1 MKKIL
6 NIIIVSFALVFSTS
20 SFANK
25 IGVIYDSGGK
35 FDKSF
40 NELAYK
46 TALRVQDELGWEMV
60 EFEAA
65 NNTQIEQ
72 GMRKV
77 ADRGATLIVG
87 MGFAQADAV
96 AAVAPDY
103 PDIKFVAVDVCW
115 LEDPAANIYQ
125 ACYKEHEGSFLVGMM
140 AAMKSETGKV
150 GFVGGMDI
158 PLIRKFQ
165 GGYEQGAKY
174 INPDI
179 EVFANM
185 TGTTVEAW
193 NNPTKGAELT
203 KALMEQGV
211 TICDPTRI
219 DIRGTLKCGDDVYID
234 VNTVFEGDVELS
246 NGVTVRPFTSIS
258 NSYIGENT
266 EIKAYSTI
274 DNSKIG
280 NDCIIGPYARLRPG
294 SDLKNES
301 RVGNFVEIK
310 KSTIG
315 ERSKVPHLTYV
326 GDTTVG
332 TDSNIG
338 AGTITCNYDGANKHN
353 TQIGDNVFIGSGVE
367 LVAPVLIEDGAT
379 IGAGSTI
386 SKSAPK
392 GKLTLER
399 AKQKTVDG
407 WQRPSKSKDKK

>member
-46 TALRVQDELGWEMV
+46 TAVRVQDELGWEMV

-103 PDIKFVAVDVCW
+103 PEIKFVAVDVCW
-115 LEDPAANIYQ
+115 LEDTAGNIYQ
-125 ACYKEHEGSFLVGMM
+125 ACYKEHEGSFLVGMI
-140 AAMKSETGKV
+140 AAMASKTGVV

-165 GGYEQGAKY
+165 GGYDQGARY
-174 INPDI
+174 VNPDI
-179 EVFANM
+179 RVIGNM
-185 TGTTVEAW
+185 TGTTPEAW

-203 KALMEQGV
+203 KAQIDKGADVIYQAAGGTGIGV
-211 TICDPTRI
+211 LQAAADA
-219 DIRGTLKCGDDVYID
+219 G
-234 VNTVFEGDVELS
+234 VFGI
-246 NGVTVRPFTSIS
+246 GV
-258 NSYIGENT
+258 
-266 EIKAYSTI
+266 
-274 DNSKIG
+274 
-280 NDCIIGPYARLRPG
+280 
-294 SDLKNES
+294 
-301 RVGNFVEIK
+301 
-310 KSTIG
+310 
-315 ERSKVPHLTYV
+315 
-326 GDTTVG
+326 
-332 TDSNIG
+332 DSNQNWMHPGNMLTSMLKRLDLTIFEQAEKTV
-338 AGTITCNYDGANKHN
+338 AGT
-353 TQIGDNVFIGSGVE
+353 FESGIHILGLAEGMVGY
-367 LVAPVLIEDGAT
+367 ATEDGQVTAEME
-379 IGAGSTI
+379 A
-386 SKSAPK
+386 AVEAAAK
-392 GKLTLER
+392 GI
-399 AKQKTVDG
+399 VDG
-407 WQRPSKSKDKK
+407 SIPVEDWSQ

>member
-96 AAVAPDY
+96 ASVAPDY

-115 LEDPAANIYQ
+115 LDDPAANIYQ
-125 ACYKEHEGSFLVGMM
+125 ACYKEHEGSFLVGML
-140 AAMKSETGKV
+140 AAMASKTGVV

-165 GGYEQGAKY
+165 GGYDQGARY
-174 INPDI
+174 VNPDI
-179 EVFANM
+179 RVLGNM

-203 KALMEQGV
+203 KAQIDKGADVVYQAAGGTGIGV
-211 TICDPTRI
+211 LQAAADA
-219 DIRGTLKCGDDVYID
+219 GVYGI
-234 VNTVFEGDVELS
+234 
-246 NGVTVRPFTSIS
+246 GVDA
-258 NSYIGENT
+258 NQNWMH
-266 EIKAYSTI
+266 
-274 DNSKIG
+274 
-280 NDCIIGPYARLRPG
+280 PG
-294 SDLKNES
+294 SVLTSMLKRLDLTIYEQAEKTAAGTFKNGIHILGLAEGM
-301 RVGNFVEIK
+301 VGYSMDENNASLVTAEMQ
-310 KSTIG
+310 
-315 ERSKVPHLTYV
+315 SKVEAAA
-326 GDTTVG
+326 
-332 TDSNIG
+332 
-338 AGTITCNYDGANKHN
+338 AGIIN
-353 TQIGDNVFIGSGVE
+353 GSIPVE
-367 LVAPVLIEDGAT
+367 DW
-379 IGAGSTI
+379 S
-386 SKSAPK
+386 
-392 GKLTLER
+392 
-399 AKQKTVDG
+399 Q
-407 WQRPSKSKDKK
+407 Q

>member
-96 AAVAPDY
+96 ASVAPDY

-115 LEDPAANIYQ
+115 LDDPASNIYQ
-125 ACYKEHEGSFLVGMM
+125 ACYKEHEGSFLVGMI
-140 AAMKSETGKV
+140 AAMASKTGKV

-165 GGYEQGAKY
+165 GGYDQGARY
-174 INPDI
+174 VNPDI
-179 EVFANM
+179 TVYANM

-193 NNPTKGAELT
+193 NNPTKGAELA
-203 KALMEQGV
+203 KAQIDKGADVVYQAAGGTGIGV
-211 TICDPTRI
+211 LQAAADA
-219 DIRGTLKCGDDVYID
+219 G
-234 VNTVFEGDVELS
+234 VFGIGVDS
-246 NGVTVRPFTSIS
+246 NQ
-258 NSYIGENT
+258 NWMH
-266 EIKAYSTI
+266 
-274 DNSKIG
+274 
-280 NDCIIGPYARLRPG
+280 PG
-294 SDLKNES
+294 SMLTSMLKRLDL
-301 RVGNFVEIK
+301 
-310 KSTIG
+310 TIF
-315 ERSKVPHLTYV
+315 EQAEKTA
-326 GDTTVG
+326 
-332 TDSNIG
+332 
-338 AGTITCNYDGANKHN
+338 AGTFK
-353 TQIGDNVFIGSGVE
+353 SGIHILGLAEGMVGY
-367 LVAPVLIEDGAT
+367 ATEDGQVTAEME
-379 IGAGSTI
+379 A
-386 SKSAPK
+386 AVEAAAK
-392 GKLTLER
+392 GI
-399 AKQKTVDG
+399 VDG
-407 WQRPSKSKDKK
+407 SIPVEDWSQQ